1 MKLNTG
7 LKVTYTLTYP
17 NGDTKEFVTDG
28 YVIRDIAESICS
40 ARTIATLDWSNKMG
54 SIKDPKDYVL
64 SESSA
69 FATNEGFFFDVESQ
83 QINTEENYHFNT
95 QAAVCEALEELC
107 NQL

>member
-1 MKLNTG
+1 MKKNSG
-7 LKVTYTLTYP
+7 LMVRYIFTYP
-17 NGDTKEFVTDG
+17 NGTVKEFITDG
-28 YVIRDIAESICS
+28 YVFRDVAESICS

-54 SIKDPKDYVL
+54 SIKDPTDYVL

-69 FATNEGFFFDVESQ
+69 FATNEGFFFDVES
-83 QINTEENYHFNT
+83 EEIDAEEKRCFNT